1 MYRDPRKES
10 KPYATD
16 EYASSLGKV
25 PILAGLHMHARL
37 KQQTMNG
44 CGKSTTT
51 MGTARI
57 AMNMNSIE
65 SCAQTLL
72 KRRLNRCLST
82 LKSRQQ
88 IVTYL

>member
-1 MYRDPRKES
+1 
-10 KPYATD
+10 
-16 EYASSLGKV
+16 
-25 PILAGLHMHARL
+25 
-37 KQQTMNG
+37 
-44 CGKSTTT
+44 

-82 LKSRQQ
+82 LKYFKTRLRKKPSSLGATTPDVTMWLELWTCIQTREKPKFTSSVIARQQ